1 MERIVIMARDEVGVL
16 ADITSALAQA
26 NVNLESINTQVNGEH
41 GTIIISTDDT
51 NRALTA
57 LAEAGYSAVTD
68 DALLIRLQDEAGALA
83 RVAQRFG
90 EAGINIRSVHI
101 LDRKDGFATIA
112 LSTSTEDRARAEAL
126 VSPEERV

>member
-16 ADITSALAQA
+16 ADITNALALA
-26 NVNLESINTQVNGEH
+26 NVNLETINTQVDGEH

-51 NRALTA
+51 DRALTA
-57 LAEAGYSAVTD
+57 LADAGYSAVTD
-68 DALLIRLQDEAGALA
+68 DALLVRLKDEAGALA

-90 EAGINIRSVHI
+90 DAGINIRSAHI

-112 LSTSTEDRARAEAL
+112 FSTSAADRPRAESL
-126 VSPEERV
+126 ITPEERV

>member
-1 MERIVIMARDEVGVL
+1 MERIVVMARDEIGVL
-16 ADITSALAQA
+16 SDITGALARA
-26 NVNLESINTQVNGEH
+26 NINLQSINTEVNGEH

-51 NRALTA
+51 DRALVA

-68 DALLIRLQDEAGALA
+68 DAMLIRLNDEPGALA
-83 RVAQRFG
+83 RIAQRFS

-112 LSTSTEDRARAEAL
+112 LSTSPEDRRRAEDL
-126 VSPEERV
+126 VNAEERL

>member
-16 ADITSALAQA
+16 SDITGALASA
-26 NVNLESINTQVNGEH
+26 NINIQSINTQVNGEQ

-51 NRALTA
+51 DRALLA

-68 DALLIRLQDEAGALA
+68 DAMIIRLKDEPGALA
-83 RVAQRFG
+83 RIAQRFS
-90 EAGINIRSVHI
+90 EESINILSIHI

-112 LSTSTEDRARAEAL
+112 LATSQEDRPRAEAL
-126 VSPEERV
+126 VAPEERV

>member
-16 ADITSALAQA
+16 SDITRTLAQA
-26 NVNLESINTQVNGEH
+26 NINLESINTQVNGEH

-51 NRALTA
+51 DRALLA
-57 LAEAGYSAVTD
+57 LADAGYSAVTD
-68 DALLIRLQDEAGALA
+68 DAMLIRLNDEPGALA
-83 RVAQRFG
+83 KVAQRFG

-112 LSTSTEDRARAEAL
+112 LSTSPEERERAEAL
-126 VSPEERV
+126 VGPEERV

>member
-16 ADITSALAQA
+16 SDITGALARA
-26 NVNLESINTQVNGEH
+26 NINLQSINTQVNGEQ

-51 NRALTA
+51 DRALLA

-68 DALLIRLQDEAGALA
+68 DALIIRLKDEPGALA
-83 RVAQRFG
+83 RIAQRFS
-90 EAGINIRSVHI
+90 EASINIRSIHI

-112 LSTSTEDRARAEAL
+112 LSTSQEDRPRAEAL
-126 VSPEERV
+126 VGPDERV

>member
-16 ADITSALAQA
+16 SDITSTLAQA
-26 NVNLESINTQVNGEH
+26 NINLESINTQVNGEH

-51 NRALTA
+51 DRALLA
-57 LAEAGYSAVTD
+57 LADAGYSAVTD
-68 DALLIRLQDEAGALA
+68 DAMLIRLKDEPGALA
-83 RVAQRFG
+83 KVAQRFG

-112 LSTSTEDRARAEAL
+112 LSTSPEERQRAEAL
-126 VSPEERV
+126 VGPEERV

>member
-1 MERIVIMARDEVGVL
+1 MERIVIMARDEIGVL
-16 ADITSALAQA
+16 ADITSALARA
-26 NVNLESINTQVNGEH
+26 NVNLESINTQVNGEQ
-41 GTIIISTDDT
+41 GTIVISTDDT
-51 NRALTA
+51 DRALTA
-57 LAEAGYSAVTD
+57 LADAGYSAVTD
-68 DALLIRLQDEAGALA
+68 DALLIRLKDEAGALA

-112 LSTSTEDRARAEAL
+112 LSTSTEDRPRAEAL

>member
-16 ADITSALAQA
+16 SDITGALARA
-26 NVNLESINTQVNGEH
+26 NINLQSINTQVNGDQ

-51 NRALTA
+51 DRALLA

-68 DALLIRLQDEAGALA
+68 DAMIIRLKDEPGALA
-83 RVAQRFG
+83 RIAQRFS
-90 EAGINIRSVHI
+90 EEGINIRSIHI

-112 LSTSTEDRARAEAL
+112 LSTSQEDRPRAEAL
-126 VSPEERV
+126 VEPDERV

>member
-16 ADITSALAQA
+16 SDITSTLAQA
-26 NVNLESINTQVNGEH
+26 NINLESINTQVNGEH

-51 NRALTA
+51 DRALLA
-57 LAEAGYSAVTD
+57 LADAGYSAVTD
-68 DALLIRLQDEAGALA
+68 DAMLIRLKDEPGALA
-83 RVAQRFG
+83 KVAQRFG

-112 LSTSTEDRARAEAL
+112 LSTSPEERERAEAL
-126 VSPEERV
+126 VGPEERV

>member
-1 MERIVIMARDEVGVL
+1 MERIVIMARDDVGVL
-16 ADITSALAQA
+16 ADITSVLAQA
-26 NVNLESINTQVNGEH
+26 SVNLESINTQVNGEH

-57 LAEAGYSAVTD
+57 LAGAGYSAVTD
-68 DALLIRLQDEAGALA
+68 DALLIRLKDEAGALA

-112 LSTSTEDRARAEAL
+112 LSTSTDDRPRAEAL

>member
-26 NVNLESINTQVNGEH
+26 NVNLESINTQVNGDH

>member
-1 MERIVIMARDEVGVL
+1 MERIVIMARDEIGVL

-57 LAEAGYSAVTD
+57 LADAGYSAVTD
-68 DALLIRLQDEAGALA
+68 DALLIRLRDEAGALA

-112 LSTSTEDRARAEAL
+112 LSTSSEDRPRAEAL

>member
-16 ADITSALAQA
+16 ADITATLAQA

-51 NRALTA
+51 DRALVA
-57 LAEAGYSAVTD
+57 LADAGYSAVTD
-68 DALLIRLQDEAGALA
+68 DALLIRLKDEPGALA
-83 RVAQRFG
+83 RIAQRFS

-101 LDRKDGFATIA
+101 LDRKDGIATIA
-112 LSTSTEDRARAEAL
+112 LSTSPEDRQQAEAL
-126 VSPEERV
+126 VDPTERV

>member
-16 ADITSALAQA
+16 SDITGALASA
-26 NVNLESINTQVNGEH
+26 NINIQSINTQVNGEQ

-51 NRALTA
+51 DRALLA

-68 DALLIRLQDEAGALA
+68 DAMIIRLKDEPGALA
-83 RVAQRFG
+83 KIAQRFS
-90 EAGINIRSVHI
+90 EESINILSIHI

-112 LSTSTEDRARAEAL
+112 LATSQEDRPRAEAL
-126 VSPEERV
+126 VAPEERV

>member
-1 MERIVIMARDEVGVL
+1 MARDEIGVL

-68 DALLIRLQDEAGALA
+68 DALLIRLKDEAGALA

-112 LSTSTEDRARAEAL
+112 LSTSTEDRPRAEAL

>member
-16 ADITSALAQA
+16 SDITGALARA
-26 NVNLESINTQVNGEH
+26 NINLQSINTQVNGEQ

-51 NRALTA
+51 DRALLA

-68 DALLIRLQDEAGALA
+68 DALIVRLKDEPGALA
-83 RVAQRFG
+83 KIAQRFS
-90 EAGINIRSVHI
+90 EASINIRSIHI

-112 LSTSTEDRARAEAL
+112 LSTSQEDRPRAEAL
-126 VSPEERV
+126 VGPDERV

>member
-16 ADITSALAQA
+16 SDITGALARA
-26 NVNLESINTQVNGEH
+26 NINIQSINTQVNGEQ

-51 NRALTA
+51 DRALLA

-68 DALLIRLQDEAGALA
+68 DALIVRLKDEPGALA
-83 RVAQRFG
+83 RIAQRFS
-90 EAGINIRSVHI
+90 EAGINIRSIHI

-112 LSTSTEDRARAEAL
+112 LSTSQEDRPRAEAL
-126 VSPEERV
+126 VGPEERV